1 MKILQ
6 IVYPGLGGTG
16 SVSFSLI
23 EGQTKKQYKNHFLF
37 IGIEKDENIFNIAF
51 NRLNI

>member
-37 IGIEKDENIFNIAF
+37 IGIEKLITDYKKKYKK
-51 NRLNI
+51 